1 MAGIASA
8 FPIAFLEPKLNRFNP
23 VSVYNALS
31 IKDRQILG
39 LPTRLEQLAPNLP
52 TLSMLLRDIE
62 DLAVSGAR
70 YDDAP
75 EMIDVIL
82 PAICRYL
89 PQWID
94 HGPEGSQETALCCT
108 EVNSQMMN
116 SILGNVLRLI
126 YNNLGT
132 EEAEWMKR
140 IAVYT
145 QPIMVKAGADIL
157 GSHFLPILE
166 KTLKKIERTAAIED
180 DVKND
185 QVSI

>member
-1 MAGIASA
+1 MFFKIIGGI
-8 FPIAFLEPKLNRFNP
+8 
-23 VSVYNALS
+23 
-31 IKDRQILG
+31 
-39 LPTRLEQLAPNLP
+39 
-52 TLSMLLRDIE
+52 LLRDIE

-94 HGPEGSQETALCCT
+94 QGPESQTETALCCT

-157 GSHFLPILE
+157 SSHFLPILE
-166 KTLKKIERTAAIED
+166 KTLKKIERTSAIEE

-185 QVSI
+185 QVSQQDNSSCKKVFFSFSRLFCLDLFYKIVGDVSSKENSFKIIP